1 MNKHL
6 LVSMGWSVVIALAG
20 CSVLPNPIP
29 GLGASAPGAD
39 PQICGALR
47 NTASTGALGHRPSQ
61 ENAVRDMQKRGC
73 PDIPKL

>member
-1 MNKHL
+1 MKNGL
-6 LVSMGWSVVIALAG
+6 RASVGWLAVAAMAG
-20 CSVLPNPIP
+20 CSGLPIALP
-29 GLGASAPGAD
+29 GLGASAPDAD
-39 PQICGALR
+39 PQICAALR